1 MQSSPESLIQPAGV
15 PAADPSR
22 QAIRVGWAL
31 ALSST
36 LAVSLVTPLVRGAV
50 LGGIDPL
57 TLLLLR
63 LALAVALMALTMTL
77 TTPRYLRLERR
88 AWPRMGLIGVIS
100 GVEIGCF
107 FSSLAYV
114 DASTTSMIKSTQP
127 LVVLLFLAL
136 GGERLTR
143 RSLIR
148 LGLSMV
154 GIYLLVGASGSV
166 APLGLVFLSL
176 SLILYALQLVL
187 TQWWLADQDARTVTL
202 YMTALM
208 ALVVAVW
215 WGLTEAT
222 WVAPGPAGWVVI
234 VVLAVVSTYFARL
247 TLYAA
252 IQRIGSGQIALLWP
266 LQTLISILLAVI
278 FLHERFTPIQAL
290 GGALIV
296 MSALL
301 AMKRPRWPK
310 PTYTT

>member
-1 MQSSPESLIQPAGV
+1 MSSTPKPLPLAAHSLPTVRRGQ
-15 PAADPSR
+15 AAW
-22 QAIRVGWAL
+22 VGWSL

-63 LALAVALMALTMTL
+63 LILAVALMALTLAVTA
-77 TTPRYLRLERR
+77 PQVFRLERR
-88 AWPRMGLIGVIS
+88 TWGRMALIGVIS

-154 GIYLLVGASGSV
+154 GIYLLVGAGGQV
-166 APLGLVFLSL
+166 MPLGLVYLSL
-176 SLILYALQLVL
+176 SLLLYALQLVL
-187 TQWWLADQDARTVTL
+187 TQWWLADQDARTVTI
-202 YMTALM
+202 YMTTIM
-208 ALVVAVW
+208 MLVVAVW
-215 WGLTEAT
+215 WALTDTA
-222 WVAPGPAGWVVI
+222 WANPGPVGWVVI
-234 VVLAVVSTYFARL
+234 GVLAVVSTFFARL
-247 TLYAA
+247 ALYAA
-252 IQRIGSGQIALLWP
+252 IPRIGSGQIALLWP
-266 LQTLISILLAVI
+266 VQTLIAIVLSVI
-278 FLHERFTPIQAL
+278 FLGERFTPIQAI

-296 MSALL
+296 ASALM
-301 AMKRPRWPK
+301 AMERPRWPK
-310 PTYTT
+310 PTYTA

>member
-1 MQSSPESLIQPAGV
+1 MPSPPKPLPAPAQGV
-15 PAADPSR
+15 TTTARSQDAW
-22 QAIRVGWAL
+22 VGWSL

-63 LALAVALMALTMTL
+63 LLLAVALMALTMAVAM
-77 TTPRYLRLERR
+77 PRYLRLERR

-136 GGERLTR
+136 GGEQLTR

-148 LGLSMV
+148 LGLSMI
-154 GIYLLVGASGSV
+154 GIYLLVGTGGSV

-176 SLILYALQLVL
+176 SLLLYALQLVL
-187 TQWWLADQDARTVTL
+187 TQWWLADYDARTVTL
-202 YMTALM
+202 YMTSIM

-215 WGLTEAT
+215 WSLTEAT
-222 WVAPGPAGWVVI
+222 WADPGPAGWAVI
-234 VVLAVVSTYFARL
+234 AVLAVVSTYIARL

-278 FLHERFTPIQAL
+278 FLNERFTLIQAA

-296 MSALL
+296 ASALL